1 MEQTRKCKATN
12 KEGKQCRDWALHGK
26 DYCFIHDPE
35 SKEARALAIRKGGKV
50 KKKVQVSLAPIEF
63 KGDAKEVLDL
73 LADTVNRV
81 RSGEM
86 PPRIANTVGYLAGH
100 MIKALEMAEFED
112 RLKKVERIVLERKT
126 YF

>member
-1 MEQTRKCKATN
+1 MEKTRKCKATN
-12 KEGKQCRDWALHGK
+12 KKGKRCGAWALHGK
-26 DYCFIHDPE
+26 DHCFIHDPE
-35 SKEARALAIRKGGKV
+35 SKEARALAVRKGGKV

-63 KGDAKEVLDL
+63 KGNAKEVLDL

-100 MIKALEMAEFED
+100 MIKALEMAELED

>member
-1 MEQTRKCKATN
+1 
-12 KEGKQCRDWALHGK
+12 
-26 DYCFIHDPE
+26 
-35 SKEARALAIRKGGKV
+35 
-50 KKKVQVSLAPIEF
+50 VSLAPIEF
-63 KGDAKEVLDL
+63 KGNAKEVLDL

-100 MIKALEMAEFED
+100 MIKALEMAELED